1 MLCGDMVSR
10 THDQKP
16 REREKKRSPPRP
28 DQTTNPHKKETE
40 KKRGKRKMEKNPSN
54 TSDHTDNPVLGEARQ
69 SVLGRAG
76 VDGRDGAPATA
87 MRVGVGVV
95 GSFTDSG

>member
-1 MLCGDMVSR
+1 
-10 THDQKP
+10 
-16 REREKKRSPPRP
+16 
-28 DQTTNPHKKETE
+28 
-40 KKRGKRKMEKNPSN
+40 MEKNPSN